1 MGALGPSP
9 QTNSEIEDVKIR
21 SGRPRLLALLPVLV
35 LSCLGL
41 VGCDSKAGTAA
52 VVDGHRITEKELS
65 RYVPANAQP
74 IPGQGGT
81 STPAK
86 NFVLQFLVRNEVF
99 PLLLAASGS
108 PVTEAQLAAG
118 KAQALEGTTERE
130 LTQQIVASGL
140 SERFEPVVLRNRQLI
155 AVLQAKLTTD
165 KQINDALAKIKDKV
179 SINPRYG
186 SWDLGSLSVKDLGKK
201 QLPSVLTFDQTLP
214 GDVTQP
220 TQQ

>member
-1 MGALGPSP
+1 M
-9 QTNSEIEDVKIR
+9 KIR
-21 SGRPRLLALLPVLV
+21 SERLRLLAVLPVLV
-35 LSCLGL
+35 LGCLGL

-52 VVDGHRITEKELS
+52 VVDGHRITEQELS
-65 RYVPANAQP
+65 RYVPPNAQP
-74 IPGQGGT
+74 IPGQNGA

-118 KAQALEGTTERE
+118 RAQALQGTTEQE

-140 SERFEPVVLRNRQLI
+140 SERFQPVVLRNRQLI
-155 AVLQAKLTTD
+155 AVLQTRLTTD
-165 KQINDALAKIKDKV
+165 KQINDALAKIKDKKV

-186 SWDLGSLSVKDLGKK
+186 SWDLGSLSLKDLSKK
-201 QLPSVLTFDQTLP
+201 QLPSVLSFDQTLP